1 MKTINIDGVEYALVP
16 VGKLEPEVEINII
29 RSEART
35 IESDK
40 YVFEAVRL
48 ERKDAPGTYFEGI
61 DIEFTDKRQ
70 KPWKEEYWDNSA
82 WMRGV
87 LINDPES
94 LENLRESVCLQGE
107 AELKTFLKELKEE
120 GWL

>member
-16 VGKLEPEVEINII
+16 VGQVQPEVEIDII

-40 YVFEAVRL
+40 YVFDATRI
-48 ERKDAPGTYFEGI
+48 ERKDTPGTYFDGI
-61 DIEFTDKRQ
+61 DITFTDKRT
-70 KPWKEEYWDNSA
+70 KPWKEEYWDNNA
-82 WMRGV
+82 WIRGV

-94 LENLRESVCLQGE
+94 LEHLRESVCLQGE
-107 AELKTFLKELKEE
+107 AEFKTFLKELKEE
-120 GWL
+120 GWI